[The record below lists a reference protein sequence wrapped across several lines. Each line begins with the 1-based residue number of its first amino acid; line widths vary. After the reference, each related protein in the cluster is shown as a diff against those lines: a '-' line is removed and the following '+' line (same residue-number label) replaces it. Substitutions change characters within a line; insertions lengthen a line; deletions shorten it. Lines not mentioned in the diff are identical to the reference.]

1 MRWFDALT
9 PILHIPYA
17 IIYHILIILI
27 TVDTINIIIMIHS
40 FTFICN
46 MVQPIDL
53 WPQGDPYISAATI
66 RGSWVSLNAYIRADR
81 QGILLATLNIHLL
94 VDHANITVGDMFIG
108 RYKELPNILIESLQ
122 LPQVFIFSLVHL
134 LDIRVTLTYTPSK
147 LLL

>member
-1 MRWFDALT
+1 M
-9 PILHIPYA
+9 
-17 IIYHILIILI
+17 
-27 TVDTINIIIMIHS
+27 
-40 FTFICN
+40 
-46 MVQPIDL
+46 
-53 WPQGDPYISAATI
+53 
-66 RGSWVSLNAYIRADR
+66 SLNAYIRADR